1 MLFLNK
7 IESFYHTEMAEFEAS
22 FSAMEI
28 DQLCQELNAVTYL
41 FKKIKCSHLCI
52 RNLSQDW
59 ESLKNSISLFSISL
73 VRGILFNLHC
83 WVYKAEEN
91 LFSTLYNK
99 RSILRKLSSRLLT
112 LPWRC
117 VHSTYYCPYSVHLYR
132 YTLVL
137 CDYTGTF
144 GFPGVNIFKLF
155 VPMCDVCVLWSWLN
169 LTSFWI

>member
-1 MLFLNK
+1 
-7 IESFYHTEMAEFEAS
+7 MAEFEAS
-22 FSAMEI
+22 FFAMEI
-28 DQLCQELNAVTYL
+28 VQLCQELNSVTYL
-41 FKKIKCSHLCI
+41 FKKIKCSHLR

-59 ESLKNSISLFSISL
+59 ESLMNTISLFSISL
-73 VRGILFNLHC
+73 VRGILLNLHC

-117 VHSTYYCPYSVHLYR
+117 VHSTYYCPYSIHLYC

-137 CDYTGTF
+137 CDCIPVPLDFQESTF
-144 GFPGVNIFKLF
+144 SSCLGP
-155 VPMCDVCVLWSWLN
+155 CVM
-169 LTSFWI
+169 FARFGHG

>member
-1 MLFLNK
+1 
-7 IESFYHTEMAEFEAS
+7 MAEFEAS

-28 DQLCQELNAVTYL
+28 VQLCQELNSVTYL
-41 FKKIKCSHLCI
+41 FKKIKCSHLC

-73 VRGILFNLHC
+73 VRGILFNCIVEYIKLRKTYSQPC
-83 WVYKAEEN
+83 
-91 LFSTLYNK
+91 NK

-155 VPMCDVCVLWSWLN
+155 VPTCDVCVLWSWLN